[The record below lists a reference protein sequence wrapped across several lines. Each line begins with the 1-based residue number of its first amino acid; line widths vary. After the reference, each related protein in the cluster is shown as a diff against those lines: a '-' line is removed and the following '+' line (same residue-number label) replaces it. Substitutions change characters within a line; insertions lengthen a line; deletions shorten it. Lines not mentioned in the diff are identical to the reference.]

1 MAIKEINFLKN
12 KDFQTIQIEL
22 LFPYEERKENLAKL
36 ALLPAMLNYMN
47 SVYDTEEKY
56 QKEKKKRYIL
66 NCYSSRFSL
75 RRAGFFCF
83 RLSIPNEKVL
93 NEDLLEE
100 QIIFFQKLIY
110 YPLIENEGFKSFE
123 LEREKTNLKR
133 NIENNMKKIQG
144 YYNYKLKKLIDNDD
158 NRIFSTN
165 LYDNMHLID
174 EVTEKNLYEFY
185 KNLIYKN
192 KPLVFVMG
200 DVNKEKISNLIG
212 KYLCS
217 NVEDAKNLTKNYD
230 NFLKPFSKIK
240 RVEEKGN
247 FKDSVFSMVYKVENM
262 SHEDMIYL
270 QGIRS
275 LLASQSARLLDEKL
289 RNEYDLVY
297 STRVS
302 TYLHY
307 GVLVITAFI
316 NKKNKDIV
324 EEKIKEV
331 MKELEDEKIIG
342 PLEKNIKERFRMNL
356 MRHLDD
362 KFGLLDEFIYKK
374 LGIDKTMEET
384 YEDTLKITVNDILK
398 FVKRLKLDLIY
409 YLEEEKND

>member
-1 MAIKEINFLKN
+1 MPMKEINFLRN

-22 LFPYEERKENLAKL
+22 IFPYKERKEDLAKL
-36 ALLPAMLNYMN
+36 ALLPSMLNFMN

-56 QKEKKKRYIL
+56 QKEKKKKYIL
-66 NCYSSRFSL
+66 SCYASRFSL
-75 RRAGFFCF
+75 IENGFFYFC
-83 RLSIPNEKVL
+83 LSVPSNKVL
-93 NEDLLEE
+93 KEDLLEE

-133 NIENNMKKIQG
+133 SIENNIKRIYG
-144 YYNYKLKKLIDNDD
+144 YHNYKIRKLIDDD
-158 NRIFSTN
+158 KSTFSTN

-185 KNLIYKN
+185 KKIVYKK

-200 DVNKEKISNLIG
+200 DVNKEKISNLIE
-212 KYLCS
+212 KYLC
-217 NVEDAKNLTKNYD
+217 NGIEQPKNLKNNYN
-230 NFLKPFSKIK
+230 NFLKPFTKLK
-240 RVEEKGN
+240 RIEEKGI
-247 FKDSVFSMVYKVENM
+247 FKDSVFSIVYKVENM
-262 SHEDMIYL
+262 SENDVV
-270 QGIRS
+270 
-275 LLASQSARLLDEKL
+275 LLKAIKGLLSSQSARLLDEKL

-302 TYLHY
+302 ASLHY
-307 GVLVITAFI
+307 GVLIISAFI

-342 PLEKNIKERFRMNL
+342 PLEKNLKERFRVNL
-356 MRHLDD
+356 LRHLDD
-362 KFGLLDEFIYKK
+362 KFGLFDEFIYKK
-374 LGIDKTMEET
+374 LGIDKTYEEN
-384 YEDTLKITVNDILK
+384 YEEVLKVTVDDIK
-398 FVKRLKLDLIY
+398 EFVKRLKLDLIY
-409 YLEEEKND
+409 YLEEENNE